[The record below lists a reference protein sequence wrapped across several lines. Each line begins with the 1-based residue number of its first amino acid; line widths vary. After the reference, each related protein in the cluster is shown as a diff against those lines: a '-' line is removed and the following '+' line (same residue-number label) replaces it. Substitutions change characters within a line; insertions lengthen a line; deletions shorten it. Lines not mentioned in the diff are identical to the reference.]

1 MDFLDELA
9 NRIIPG
15 DGAMGTLL
23 MEAGVPLERCFEELC
38 ISQPDQIRHVH
49 EQYLAAGAR
58 VIETNSFGAN
68 AVRLEKYGLADRVR
82 EINASAVKLAQ
93 ECVAGRDAY
102 VAASVGPLGIGADE
116 ARVQGIDRRA
126 VFQEQVSALLDAGAQ
141 LVIFETFFDFEELTL
156 ALEVKRELD
165 GCPVICSLACND
177 EGRLPSGMNVVEA
190 FADLRRR
197 GADVVGLNCVN
208 GPQAMLRLFERLPL
222 DGPLSAFP
230 NAGHPKYHD
239 GRYLYYTEPDYFA
252 QVARKLVEQGARLI
266 GGCCGFGPAHIAA
279 MAKALEGLTPARSKT
294 VVVSEPVP
302 PKQSSTPA
310 QEETSILDLVKAGKT
325 VIVTELDPPKTLDLE
340 KYFAGAKALTEAGSD
355 AITLADNSLAILR
368 VSNLAIG
375 AMLKERFGITPLLH
389 ISCRDKN
396 LLGLQSELM
405 GMAALGMRHVLPLT
419 GDPAKVGDHPG
430 AQSVYDINSVE
441 LMKLITRMNEG
452 YNYNGKSIKYP
463 TRFVTGCTF
472 NPNVKNL
479 DAQVARLERKVAA
492 GAQYVMTQPVFDI
505 AQVPAMQA
513 RVKHLGV
520 PVFTG
525 VWPLLNGRQ
534 AEFLHN
540 EVPGIVIP
548 DRVREKMTGKEG
560 AEGRGMGVE
569 LAKEICRAALDCFPG
584 VYLITPFLNFDTTV
598 ELAQF
603 VRQR

>member
-1 MDFLDELA
+1 
-9 NRIIPG
+9 
-15 DGAMGTLL
+15 
-23 MEAGVPLERCFEELC
+23 
-38 ISQPDQIRHVH
+38 
-49 EQYLAAGAR
+49 
-58 VIETNSFGAN
+58 
-68 AVRLEKYGLADRVR
+68 
-82 EINASAVKLAQ
+82 
-93 ECVAGRDAY
+93 
-102 VAASVGPLGIGADE
+102 
-116 ARVQGIDRRA
+116 
-126 VFQEQVSALLDAGAQ
+126 
-141 LVIFETFFDFEELTL
+141 
-156 ALEVKRELD
+156 
-165 GCPVICSLACND
+165 
-177 EGRLPSGMNVVEA
+177 
-190 FADLRRR
+190 
-197 GADVVGLNCVN
+197 
-208 GPQAMLRLFERLPL
+208 
-222 DGPLSAFP
+222 
-230 NAGHPKYHD
+230 
-239 GRYLYYTEPDYFA
+239 
-252 QVARKLVEQGARLI
+252 
-266 GGCCGFGPAHIAA
+266 
-279 MAKALEGLTPARSKT
+279 
-294 VVVSEPVP
+294 
-302 PKQSSTPA
+302 
-310 QEETSILDLVKAGKT
+310 
-325 VIVTELDPPKTLDLE
+325 
-340 KYFAGAKALTEAGSD
+340 
-355 AITLADNSLAILR
+355 
-368 VSNLAIG
+368 
-375 AMLKERFGITPLLH
+375 
-389 ISCRDKN
+389 
-396 LLGLQSELM
+396 
-405 GMAALGMRHVLPLT
+405 MAALGMRHVLPLT

-492 GAQYVMTQPVFDI
+492 GAQYVMTQPVFDT

>member
-49 EQYLAAGAR
+49 EQYLAVGAR

-82 EINASAVKLAQ
+82 EINASAVKLAL
-93 ECVAGRDAY
+93 ECAAGRDAY

-116 ARVQGIDRRA
+116 ARVRGIDRRA

-141 LVIFETFFDFEELTL
+141 LVIFETFFDFEELAL

-492 GAQYVMTQPVFDI
+492 GAQYVMTQPVFDT